1 MIPHAPV
8 GIPRARP
15 FDAPRFESAVS
26 ELLEAA
32 GFAIDAQHLGNTA
45 ARVRELWEKRLL
57 NGYDVDVAQAIGTG
71 FPDQRTDPVIL
82 RGIAIHGMCPHHLVP
97 FRGVAHVSYIPGGKL
112 HGFGRVARLASALA
126 KRSGCTW
133 LLRARNAVSSASV
146 VTAKLCGSP
155 STAKWPTPRGSGCS
169 ALHAAHLGDVT
180 ASTSALHFQ
189 HRVMNRHFSSRD
201 GPARRASQMEKLSPQ
216 LQPFLLLGLLKRH
229 PACSPVAHSS
239 CVPPR

>member
-1 MIPHAPV
+1 VIPHAPV

-112 HGFGRVARLASALA
+112 HGFGRVARMVDALCH
-126 KRSGCTW
+126 RLTYQEW
-133 LLRARNAVSSASV
+133 FTRDV
-146 VTAKLCGSP
+146 VDSLMVHGGAAGAACQVEAEQLC
-155 STAKWPTPRGSGCS
+155 
-169 ALHAAHLGDVT
+169 
-180 ASTSALHFQ
+180 
-189 HRVMNRHFSSRD
+189 
-201 GPARRASQMEKLSPQ
+201 
-216 LQPFLLLGLLKRH
+216 LLLGEDRRGDERVVTQAYSGVYAGEDPMAVARRREFLSVLA
-229 PACSPVAHSS
+229 PARS
-239 CVPPR
+239 